1 MSLRPQIQVPRQ
13 ALADFCRRHHIRRL
27 RLFGSVLR
35 EDFGPESDIDV
46 LVTFSDDAPWSLLD
60 IVTMRDELAGM
71 LNRPVDIVEK
81 KALVNP
87 YRRRRILSS
96 CEVIHAA

>member
-1 MSLRPQIQVPRQ
+1 MPARIDIDLQEI
-13 ALADFCRRHHIRRL
+13 AAFCRKWRITEL
-27 RLFGSVLR
+27 GLFGSVLR
-35 EDFGPESDIDV
+35 EDFGPESDVDV

>member
-1 MSLRPQIQVPRQ
+1 MLTRIDIDRERI
-13 ALADFCRRHHIRRL
+13 AAFCSKWRITEL
-27 RLFGSVLR
+27 GLFGSVLR

-87 YRRRRILSS
+87 FRRRRILSS

>member
-1 MSLRPQIQVPRQ
+1 MSTRIDIDRERI
-13 ALADFCRRHHIRRL
+13 AAFCSKWRITEFG
-27 RLFGSVLR
+27 LFGSVLR

-71 LNRPVDIVEK
+71 LHRPVDIVEK

>member
-1 MSLRPQIQVPRQ
+1 MPTRIDIDRERI
-13 ALADFCRRHHIRRL
+13 AAFCSKWRITEL
-27 RLFGSVLR
+27 GLFGSVLR